1 MAKLVYHLMTDREL
15 KKRVAEAGLP
25 TKGDR
30 KVREQGK
37 KTGSHAKVLVHSLK
51 NVKHRHKYFQ
61 TLEWRH
67 REFTLLYNASCD
79 SLHPKPVSELIKAL
93 EKSEKIKMSERK
105 KDQVIT
111 FIVLSMKAKNIDF
124 IFKT

>member
-1 MAKLVYHLMTDREL
+1 M
-15 KKRVAEAGLP
+15 
-25 TKGDR
+25 
-30 KVREQGK
+30 
-37 KTGSHAKVLVHSLK
+37 
-51 NVKHRHKYFQ
+51 
-61 TLEWRH
+61 
-67 REFTLLYNASCD
+67 
-79 SLHPKPVSELIKAL
+79 SELLKAL

>member
-15 KKRVAEAGLP
+15 KKRVADAGLP

-51 NVKHRHKYFQ
+51 IFMSVFNIFRR
-61 TLEWRH
+61 WSGDIAS
-67 REFTLLYNASCD
+67 LLSCTM
-79 SLHPKPVSELIKAL
+79 LPVIHYTPNL
-93 EKSEKIKMSERK
+93 
-105 KDQVIT
+105 
-111 FIVLSMKAKNIDF
+111 
-124 IFKT
+124 